1 MTNYEVTQR
10 IIPSVYPSIHLF
22 TSATKIVDDEEYETI
37 YTKRELADWASF
49 TKASVGPTIAFTLGL
64 CETVNVDAWNEEFE
78 TVRGTLWAYIRNI
91 ATGDEDINTYSLEFA
106 MCEDSLDARKIRG
119 QLAEA
124 DNAKPE
130 EYWILAYGD
139 GLKTPVLDMLYDK
152 RTYVVT
158 VKSRVSSNVSYEEIP
173 ECDVYDCIIQAMQKN
188 AKKEEEEISDE
199 NTVQS

>member
-91 ATGDEDINTYSLEFA
+91 ATGDEDINTYSLESSFFIA
-106 MCEDSLDARKIRG
+106 AANLLNS
-119 QLAEA
+119 
-124 DNAKPE
+124 
-130 EYWILAYGD
+130 
-139 GLKTPVLDMLYDK
+139 
-152 RTYVVT
+152 
-158 VKSRVSSNVSYEEIP
+158 SRVIIISISSSHGMKP
-173 ECDVYDCIIQAMQKN
+173 
-188 AKKEEEEISDE
+188 
-199 NTVQS
+199 